1 MMYRFKLLT
10 TLFALPFAIFT
21 AAGFSELTAADWPN
35 YRGPMQNGISE
46 ETQWRKDY
54 GTQSPPVL
62 WRASVGV
69 GFSSMVANGTRVYTM
84 GHQEGQ
90 DYIQCIDASNG
101 KSIWKHSYE
110 SDLDDRFFEGGPTS
124 TPTLDGDRV
133 YALARHGDL
142 FCLDAQTGELRWHK
156 NLANDEEVRVP
167 GWGFAGSPVVVG
179 DHLLLNVG
187 SAGMLL
193 HKNTGETVWKSAE
206 GEAGYMTPLVFKEG
220 TNDYALIASGK
231 QYHCVRLDS
240 GEILWK
246 HRWLT
251 TYGCNAASPILRN
264 QRLFLSSGYGR
275 GAALLQVDQN
285 PPRVLW
291 SHKELS
297 NQMNS
302 SVLVGDHL
310 YGFDGDENGEVQLR
324 CVEFETGH
332 VRWSHPGLGSGSL
345 MAADNHLIL
354 LSSTGELLIAPAN
367 PDSFKPS
374 TQVKVM
380 EGKCWTVP
388 VLCHSKLFCRNAAG
402 DLLCLDLRQPN

>member
-1 MMYRFKLLT
+1 MIYCFKLLIP
-10 TLFALPFAIFT
+10 LFVLPIAIHIV
-21 AAGFSELTAADWPN
+21 AGPVSTAADWPN

-46 ETQWRKDY
+46 EKLWRKDY
-54 GTQSPPVL
+54 GSQSPAVL
-62 WRASVGV
+62 WRASVGI
-69 GFSSMVANGTRVYTM
+69 GFSSMVATQARVYTM
-84 GHQEGQ
+84 GHQDEQ
-90 DYIQCIDASNG
+90 DHILCIDTSKGN
-101 KSIWKHSYE
+101 ILWKHSYD

-124 TPTLDGDRV
+124 TPTLDGDRL
-133 YALARHGDL
+133 YAQSRQGDL
-142 FCLDAQTGELRWHK
+142 FCLDAQTGNLQWHK
-156 NLANDEEVRVP
+156 NLVSDEEVRVP

-179 DHLLLNVG
+179 DHLLLNAG

-193 HKNTGETVWKSAE
+193 NKHTGEVIWKSAE

-220 TNDYALIASGK
+220 KNDRAIIASGK
-231 QYHCVRLDS
+231 QYHCVRLDN
-240 GEILWK
+240 GEVLWK

-275 GAALLQVDQN
+275 GAALLQIDQN

-302 SVLVGDHL
+302 SVLMGDHL
-310 YGFDGDENGEVQLR
+310 YGFDGDENGEIQLR
-324 CVEFETGH
+324 CVDFETGD
-332 VRWSHPGLGSGSL
+332 VRWSHSGLGAGSL

-380 EGKCWTVP
+380 DGKCWTVP

>member
-1 MMYRFKLLT
+1 MAIDS
-10 TLFALPFAIFT
+10 TLNRGKVIFSAWT
-21 AAGFSELTAADWPN
+21 PKREIS
-35 YRGPMQNGISE
+35 NGI
-46 ETQWRKDY
+46 
-54 GTQSPPVL
+54 
-62 WRASVGV
+62 
-69 GFSSMVANGTRVYTM
+69 
-84 GHQEGQ
+84 
-90 DYIQCIDASNG
+90 
-101 KSIWKHSYE
+101 
-110 SDLDDRFFEGGPTS
+110 
-124 TPTLDGDRV
+124 
-133 YALARHGDL
+133 
-142 FCLDAQTGELRWHK
+142 K
-156 NLANDEEVRVP
+156 NLASDEEVRVP

-179 DHLLLNVG
+179 DHLLLNAG

-193 HKNTGETVWKSAE
+193 NKHTGEVIWKSAE

-220 TNDYALIASGK
+220 KNDHAIIASGK
-231 QYHCVRLDS
+231 QYHCVRLDN
-240 GEILWK
+240 GEVLWK

-275 GAALLQVDQN
+275 GAALLQIDQN

-302 SVLVGDHL
+302 SVLMGDHL

-324 CVEFETGH
+324 CVDFETGD
-332 VRWSHPGLGSGSL
+332 VRWSHSGLGAGSL

-380 EGKCWTVP
+380 DGKCWTVP